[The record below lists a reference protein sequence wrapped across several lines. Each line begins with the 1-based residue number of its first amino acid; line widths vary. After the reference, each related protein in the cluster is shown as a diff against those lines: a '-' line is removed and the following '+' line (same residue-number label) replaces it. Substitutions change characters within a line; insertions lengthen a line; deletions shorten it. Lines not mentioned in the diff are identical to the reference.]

1 MPGGSKSGGRGGG
14 KSGSG
19 RGARPGAKRLTPG
32 RRRPSSRR
40 WLERQINDPYV
51 AAAGREGWRSRAAFK
66 LIGLDDRF
74 HLMRRGARVVDLGA
88 APGGWTQVAVARV
101 GAGRPRGG
109 RVVAVDLKPINP
121 IENAILIEGD
131 ALSEDAPARIAAALG
146 GPADLVLSDMA
157 APATGH
163 RPTDHLRV
171 IALCEAA
178 FEVACALLAPGGVFV
193 CKVLQGGTE
202 TRLLATIRRRFAHVR
217 HAKPPASRSDSAE
230 IYLVATGFR
239 GPGDAT
245 NARDDAGGDEPG

>member
-1 MPGGSKSGGRGGG
+1 MPGE
-14 KSGSG
+14 
-19 RGARPGAKRLTPG
+19 AA
-32 RRRPSSRR
+32 
-40 WLERQINDPYV
+40 RQI
-51 AAAGREGWRSRAAFK
+51 ESFK
-66 LIGLDDRF
+66 LIELDERF
-74 HLMRRGARVVDLGA
+74 HLLRARARVVDLGA

-109 RVVAVDLKPINP
+109 CVVAVDLNP
-121 IENAILIEGD
+121 IDPIANATLIEGD
-131 ALSEDAPARIAAALG
+131 ALSEEVSARIEAALG
-146 GPADLVLSDMA
+146 GPADVVLSDMA

-178 FEVACALLAPGGVFV
+178 FEVACELLAPGGAFV

-239 GPGDAT
+239 RA
-245 NARDDAGGDEPG
+245 GDEASGQGYETGDETGGGTGAGRG

>member
-1 MPGGSKSGGRGGG
+1 MPRGGKSGGRGNG
-14 KSGSG
+14 KSG
-19 RGARPGAKRLTPG
+19 RGARPGAKRLAPG

-74 HLMRRGARVVDLGA
+74 HLLRRGARVVDLGA

-101 GAGRPRGG
+101 GAGKPRGG
-109 RVVAVDLKPINP
+109 RVVAVDLKPIEP
-121 IENAILIEGD
+121 IENATLIEAD
-131 ALSEDAPARIAAALG
+131 ALSEDAAARIKAALG

-178 FEVACALLAPGGVFV
+178 FEVACALLAPGGAFV

-202 TRLLATIRRRFAHVR
+202 TRLLATIRRRFAQVR

-239 GPGDAT
+239 KDEEPDNEESG
-245 NARDDAGGDEPG
+245 GGDGESG

>member
-1 MPGGSKSGGRGGG
+1 MPPKGNKGG
-14 KSGSG
+14 KSGGKSG
-19 RGARPGAKRLTPG
+19 RGARPGAKRLRAGP
-32 RRRPSSRR
+32 RRASSRR
-40 WLERQINDPYV
+40 WLERQLNDPFV
-51 AAAGREGWRSRAAFK
+51 AAARREGWRSRAAFK

-74 HLMRRGARVVDLGA
+74 RILRRGARVVDLGA

-109 RVVAVDLKPINP
+109 RVVAIDLKPIAP
-121 IENAILIEGD
+121 IAGATLIEGD
-131 ALSEDAPARIAAALG
+131 ALDAAAPARILAALE
-146 GPADLVLSDMA
+146 GPADVVLSDMA

-163 RPTDHLRV
+163 KPTDHLRV

-178 FEVACALLAPGGVFV
+178 FAIACDVLAPGGAFV

-202 TRLLATIRRRFAHVR
+202 TQLLAAVRRRFARVR

-239 GPGDAT
+239 GADE
-245 NARDDAGGDEPG
+245 GGA